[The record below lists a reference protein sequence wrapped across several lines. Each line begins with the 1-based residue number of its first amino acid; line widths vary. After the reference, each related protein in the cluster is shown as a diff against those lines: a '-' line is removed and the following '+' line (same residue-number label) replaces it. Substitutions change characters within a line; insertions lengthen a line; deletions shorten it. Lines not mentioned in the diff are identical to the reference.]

1 MLADDEVLLA
11 QIKEQIE
18 IGVKY
23 QGYIERQAGEI
34 ERNEAHENTRL
45 PENLDYSEVRG
56 LSFEARQKLTQFRPE
71 TIGQGVAH
79 FRHHAGCDLAAD
91 GSPEARPRSARA
103 ENPLTLAPTTRRW
116 LNDGAYRH
124 DGARGARRS
133 AGRGPTR
140 TGHRAERGTK
150 GKLLDYVALL
160 AKWNAVYNLT
170 AIRDPRQ
177 MLIQHIL
184 DSLSIVPHLA
194 TLGPATVLDVGSG
207 GGLPGIVL
215 AIVFPEWS
223 ITVNDI
229 VQKKSAFQSQAKA
242 ELGLGNLSVVTGR
255 VENLRPRG
263 RGSRKVRCNCL
274 ARIRRACGFRYTGPS
289 PRRGRRRDLGNEGRS
304 TGWEI
309 ERLPEGAHVKQVIRL
324 KVPAL
329 DAERHLIEVTVG

>member
-1 MLADDEVLLA
+1 MTARIDTT
-11 QIKEQIE
+11 
-18 IGVKY
+18 
-23 QGYIERQAGEI
+23 AG
-34 ERNEAHENTRL
+34 REA
-45 PENLDYSEVRG
+45 
-56 LSFEARQKLTQFRPE
+56 
-71 TIGQGVAH
+71 
-79 FRHHAGCDLAAD
+79 LAALLEEGLRELD
-91 GSPEARPRSARA
+91 IELSA
-103 ENPLTLAPTTRRW
+103 EQ
-116 LNDGAYRH
+116 
-124 DGARGARRS
+124 
-133 AGRGPTR
+133 
-140 TGHRAERGTK
+140 K

-184 DSLSIVPHLA
+184 DSLSIVQHLA

-229 VQKKSAFQSQAKA
+229 VRKKSAFQSQAKA

-255 VENLRPRG
+255 VENLRPG
-263 RGSRKVRCNCL
+263 AEVPGKFDVIVSRAFAELADFVTL
-274 ARIRRACGFRYTGPS
+274 ARHLVADDGAIWAMKGVRPDG
-289 PRRGRRRDLGNEGRS
+289 
-304 TGWEI
+304 EI